1 MKTNIYYYIKEKNK
15 IYYFYFS
22 LNMLKFY
29 KKKFKKLLKT

>member
-29 KKKFKKLLKT
+29 KKNSKNF